1 MAEVFHS
8 DDESMEVVST
18 ETEEESEQMAV
29 TILMTNEQR
38 LAVQFFFGH
47 NGWEYTE
54 TDRSVREQDYED
66 EHLEPGYVIPQ
77 DSAAEECIHCLCRP
91 CITSDCNQ
99 QMWWETDNQPPHER
113 NATIRKGIYKRFWT
127 MLFHRRVWRDPRV
140 FSEERGNS
148 VSRRQQ
154 AVLCMGWRQAS
165 QAWYN
170 AWLCTETCEVLVPQP
185 SDNAVYGTQM
195 GIELHLI
202 STEIDT
208 LHT

>member
-1 MAEVFHS
+1 MLCSIVPATEMAEVFPS
-8 DDESMEVVST
+8 DDESMEVAST

-38 LAVQFFFGH
+38 LAVRFFFGH

-54 TDRSVREQDYED
+54 ADKSVREQDYED

-99 QMWWETDNQPPHER
+99 QMWWETDNQPSHER

-127 MLFHRRVWRDPRV
+127 MLFHRQVWRDPRYLAKK
-140 FSEERGNS
+140 EETLSQDVN
-148 VSRRQQ
+148 RQFCVWGGGRHHKRDIMPDC
-154 AVLCMGWRQAS
+154 VLKLVRSWCPNPATMQYMGHRW
-165 QAWYN
+165 
-170 AWLCTETCEVLVPQP
+170 
-185 SDNAVYGTQM
+185 G
-195 GIELHLI
+195 
-202 STEIDT
+202 
-208 LHT
+208 